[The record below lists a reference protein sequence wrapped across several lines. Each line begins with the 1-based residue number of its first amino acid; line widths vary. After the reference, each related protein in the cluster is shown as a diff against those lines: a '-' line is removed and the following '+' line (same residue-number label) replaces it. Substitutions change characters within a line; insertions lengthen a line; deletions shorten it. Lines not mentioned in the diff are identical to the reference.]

1 MPTLSWYPLHL
12 TEQILEGSRTFADIC
27 DRAAAWKIGAV
38 ELYDGLL
45 SPLGPLA
52 PAAARQMLDAAGVR
66 TALLLCAQDFA
77 SPLLAERQEQ
87 KAVAERYL
95 DAAGALGAAGV
106 RVTPGIT
113 HPGITRADALGL
125 AVENVAD
132 LAARAAERG
141 LTCCVENTIHDSR
154 WHAAD
159 ISAPA
164 ASFRDLLRRLEDAPV
179 QVLLNTGNPPLVM
192 ADTLDLLAAVP
203 EDRLYGIHLSER
215 ATVDGA
221 HIPLGDGP
229 VPWDAVKQAL
239 KARGFDGPVGIVDG
253 QTLGDGGSLRSLQ
266 FAREWLAD
274 W

>member
-1 MPTLSWYPLHL
+1 MPTLSWYPLQL
-12 TEQILEGSRTFADIC
+12 TEQILEQGRTFADVC
-27 DRAAAWKIGAV
+27 DRAAAWNVGAL

-45 SPLGPLA
+45 APLGPLA

-66 TALLLCAQDFA
+66 AALLLCAQDFA

-87 KAVAERYL
+87 RALAERYL
-95 DAAGALGAAGV
+95 DAAALLGAPGV

-113 HPGITRADALGL
+113 HPGITRPDALGL
-125 AVENVAD
+125 AVEHLAQ
-132 LAARAAERG
+132 LAAKAAERG
-141 LTCCVENTIHDSR
+141 LVCCVENTIHDSR

-164 ASFRDLLRRLEDAPV
+164 ASFRDLLRRLEDTPV
-179 QVLLNTGNPPLVM
+179 RVLFNTGNPPLVM
-192 ADTLDLLAAVP
+192 ADTLELLAAVP
-203 EDRLYGIHLSER
+203 QDRLYGLHLSER

-221 HIPLGDGP
+221 HVPLGDGP
-229 VPWDAVKQAL
+229 APWDGIKRAL
-239 KARGFDGPVGIVDG
+239 KARGFDGPVSIVDG
-253 QTLGDGGSLRSLQ
+253 QTEGDGGSLRSLQ